1 MNKHFEDTRYYLKRA
16 AETAKAGVEEE
27 IAPIES
33 KVREWTGMEADE
45 EVENGRL
52 DTVIDDLR
60 TLEAKAEGEAR
71 EAIGTAR
78 ERLRAYRAGEAAEVE
93 VSAE

>member
-27 IAPIES
+27 IEPLEQ
-33 KVREWTGMEADE
+33 KVRGWAGMEEDDE
-45 EVENGRL
+45 EIETGRL
-52 DTVIDDLR
+52 DAMIEDLR

-78 ERLRAYRAGEAAEVE
+78 ERLHAYRAGEAPEA
-93 VSAE
+93 SAK

>member
-27 IAPIES
+27 IDPLEQ
-33 KVREWTGMEADE
+33 KVRGWAGLEEDE
-45 EVENGRL
+45 EVEAGGL
-52 DTVIDDLR
+52 DSMIEELR

-78 ERLRAYRAGEAAEVE
+78 ERLRAYRAGEAPEP
-93 VSAE
+93 SAE